1 MFQFPRFHFQQD
13 ATPSPEAAQTP
24 SEATPAPEAD
34 TETHAVSDEG
44 ASPETEIVSD
54 PEANAEATDLVARGR
69 ELLADGLDW
78 LREHLLTPENLIALG
93 IQFAVIIAAIVFG
106 RLMAPRVR
114 RWIDMGISRLPGQLE
129 EQANKIAPYFL
140 DHGLRPALWIC
151 CLWIGQ
157 TVLQGMEQPHYL
169 VRIAASLATAW
180 LVIKLITQFIPEDY
194 RKSVSYFAWGLAGL
208 SAFGVLDDV
217 WIWINTKGIPF
228 GNGLINAEFVLRAIF
243 MAAIFLFGA
252 QWLSKRL
259 KSRVETLPK
268 VEPSVRILMSNAI
281 QVGLFIAAAF
291 LTLTSLGIPL
301 GGLAV
306 FGGALGV
313 GLGFGMQQ
321 IVANFISG
329 VILLT
334 DRSIKPHDVIE
345 VDDTYGEV
353 KSLGLRYASVI
364 TRDGKEHLIP
374 NEQLVTNKVV
384 NWSYSDNLVRIKRRF
399 LVEYESDLRLAAQL
413 CIDACLDHDRVERQ
427 PEPKCLL
434 MEFGEDAVEME
445 ARFWIRDPQNGI
457 NNIGSA
463 VMFTMW
469 DKFKEHGIDLPLGQ
483 DEIRIMGD
491 SQLNVKLVKDEDA

>member
-1 MFQFPRFHFQQD
+1 VVTRPQAELPTDGPQLSEGPVDLMVRL
-13 ATPSPEAAQTP
+13 QT
-24 SEATPAPEAD
+24 
-34 TETHAVSDEG
+34 
-44 ASPETEIVSD
+44 
-54 PEANAEATDLVARGR
+54 LGR
-69 ELLADGLDW
+69 EGMTW
-78 LREHLLTPENLIALG
+78 LHQHVLTLENMISISLQLV
-93 IQFAVIIAAIVFG
+93 VIITAIMLG
-106 RLMAPRVR
+106 RLFAPGVR
-114 RWIDMGISRLPGQLE
+114 KGIDLALSRLPDQMRTKADE
-129 EQANKIAPYFL
+129 IAPLLL
-140 DHGLRPALWIC
+140 DRGLRPALWIA

-157 TVLQGMEQPHYL
+157 TILAGMGQPHIL

-180 LVIKLITQFIPEDY
+180 LIIRLVTQFLPEDL
-194 RKSVSYFAWGLAGL
+194 RKPVTWFAWGLAVL
-208 SAFGVLDDV
+208 NAFGFLDDV
-217 WIWINTKGIPF
+217 WGWVNSMGIPF
-228 GNGLINAEFVLRAIF
+228 GRDDAQINVEFVLRAAI
-243 MAAIFLFGA
+243 MAAFFLYAA

-259 KSRVETLPK
+259 KARVETLPK
-268 VEPSVRILMSNAI
+268 VEPSIRILLGNAI
-281 QVGLFIAAAF
+281 QIGLFVAAAF
-291 LTLTSLGIPL
+291 LTMTSVGIPL

-345 VDDTYGEV
+345 VDETYGEV

-384 NWSYSDNLVRIKRRF
+384 NWSYTNSLVRVKRRF
-399 LVEYESDLRLAAQL
+399 LVEYESDLRLAAKLAVEAAQEQE
-413 CIDACLDHDRVERQ
+413 RVMED
-427 PEPKCLL
+427 PAPKCLL
-434 MEFGEDAVEME
+434 MEFGDDAVIME

-457 NNIGSA
+457 NNIGSE
-463 VMFTMW
+463 VMFSMW

-491 SQLNVKLVKDEDA
+491 SQLNVKLVRDRPQKKDDQ

>member
-1 MFQFPRFHFQQD
+1 MT
-13 ATPSPEAAQTP
+13 TPVPVTPPTTPTPEASPSSDNAAA
-24 SEATPAPEAD
+24 SEAGNDIALRAQ
-34 TETHAVSDEG
+34 AVM
-44 ASPETEIVSD
+44 
-54 PEANAEATDLVARGR
+54 TDAWT
-69 ELLADGLDW
+69 W
-78 LREHLLTPENLIALG
+78 LQQHVLTPENLIAIG
-93 IQFAVIIAAIVFG
+93 IQLAVIVAAILIG
-106 RLMAPRVR
+106 RMLSPTVR
-114 RWIDMGISRLPGQLE
+114 RWINFGVSKLPQQIREKVEQLSPL
-129 EQANKIAPYFL
+129 ILGP
-140 DHGLRPALWIC
+140 GLRPALWIG
-151 CLWIGQ
+151 CLWIGA
-157 TVLQGMEQPHYL
+157 TALQGAGQPYIL
-169 VRIAASLATAW
+169 VRIAASLTTAW
-180 LVIKLITQFIPEDY
+180 LVIKLVTQFLPADLQKPA
-194 RKSVSYFAWGLAGL
+194 RWVAWGVAVLNAMGI
-208 SAFGVLDDV
+208 LDDV
-217 WIWINTKGIPF
+217 WHWVNTKGVPF
-228 GNGLINAEFVLRAIF
+228 NERLINLEFILQAVL

-259 KSRVETLPK
+259 KARVETLPK
-268 VEPSVRILMSNAI
+268 VEPSLRILLSNAI
-281 QVGLFIAAAF
+281 QIGLFIAAAF
-291 LTLTSLGIPL
+291 LTMTSIGIPL

-399 LVEYESDLRLAAQL
+399 LVEYESDLRLAARL
-413 CIDACLDHDRVERQ
+413 CIEACQENDRVEQ
-427 PEPKCLL
+427 TPEPKCLL
-434 MEFGEDAVEME
+434 MEFTEDAVEME

-463 VMFTMW
+463 VMFAMW
-469 DKFKEHGIDLPLGQ
+469 DKFKEHGIDLPLKQ
-483 DEIRIMGD
+483 EEIRIMSD
-491 SQLNVKLVKDEDA
+491 SELKVRMVRDKGKPPEDEA

>member
-1 MFQFPRFHFQQD
+1 MTNP
-13 ATPSPEAAQTP
+13 AIPVPVPTETTSPEGVT
-24 SEATPAPEAD
+24 
-34 TETHAVSDEG
+34 TEEG
-44 ASPETEIVSD
+44 TELMVR
-54 PEANAEATDLVARGR
+54 AEAL
-69 ELLADGLDW
+69 GLDAWNW
-78 LREHLLTPENLIALG
+78 LKEHVLTPENLMAIGVQLG
-93 IQFAVIIAAIVFG
+93 VIVLAIIIG
-106 RLMAPRVR
+106 RLLAPHVR
-114 RWIDMGISRLPGQLE
+114 RWIDLGISKLPEQIRERVAQL
-129 EQANKIAPYFL
+129 APLIL
-140 DHGLRPALWIC
+140 DHGLRPALWIA

-157 TVLQGMEQPHYL
+157 TALMGMGQPYVL

-180 LVIKLITQFIPEDY
+180 LVIKLVTQFLPDDL
-194 RKSVSYFAWGLAGL
+194 RKPAMYFAWGLAAL
-208 SAFGVLDDV
+208 SAIGVLDDI
-217 WIWINTKGIPF
+217 WRWINGMGIEF
-228 GNGLINAEFVLRAIF
+228 GQGGFINAEFVLRAII
-243 MAAIFLFGA
+243 MAAVFLFGA

-259 KSRVETLPK
+259 KARVETLPK
-268 VEPSVRILMSNAI
+268 VEPSLRILMSNAI
-281 QVGLFIAAAF
+281 QIGLFIAAAF
-291 LTLTSLGIPL
+291 LTMTSIGIPL

-345 VDDTYGEV
+345 VDETYGEV

-384 NWSYSDNLVRIKRRF
+384 NWSYSNNLVRIKRRF
-399 LVEYESDLRLAAQL
+399 LVEYESELRLAARL
-413 CIDACLDHDRVERQ
+413 CVDACGEQGRVLKD
-427 PEPKCLL
+427 PAPKCLL

-457 NNIGSA
+457 NNIGSE
-463 VMFTMW
+463 VMFTLW

-483 DEIRIMGD
+483 DEVRIVAD
-491 SQLNVKLVKDEDA
+491 SELKVKLVRDRGHKSDEA

>member
-1 MFQFPRFHFQQD
+1 MFSKFLLFRFLQD
-13 ATPSPEAAQTP
+13 ATPTP
-24 SEATPAPEAD
+24 SPVPQPTATPVPD
-34 TETHAVSDEG
+34 
-44 ASPETEIVSD
+44 
-54 PEANAEATDLVARGR
+54 ATDTTTPSNLLLRGQELVNTAV
-69 ELLADGLDW
+69 EW
-78 LREHLLTPENLIALG
+78 LKHHVLTPENLIAISVQIL
-93 IQFAVIIAAIVFG
+93 VIIAAILIG
-106 RLMAPRVR
+106 RMLAPRVR
-114 RWIDMGISRLPGQLE
+114 RLIDFGFSKLPEQLAE
-129 EQANKIAPYFL
+129 RAQQYAPLVL
-140 DHGLRPALWIC
+140 DHGLRPALWIG

-157 TVLQGMEQPHYL
+157 TVLAGMGQPFIL

-180 LVIKLITQFIPEDY
+180 LVIKLVTQFIPEDY
-194 RKSVSYFAWGLAGL
+194 RKSVAWFAWGLAVLNAMGI
-208 SAFGVLDDV
+208 LDDV
-217 WIWINTKGIPF
+217 WRAINSKGLEF
-228 GNGLINAEFVLRAIF
+228 GGKDARLINLEFVLQALM
-243 MAAIFLFGA
+243 MAAIFIYAA

-259 KSRVETLPK
+259 KARVETLPK
-268 VEPSVRILMSNAI
+268 VEPSLRILMSNAI
-281 QVGLFIAAAF
+281 QIGLFIAAAF
-291 LTLTSLGIPL
+291 LTMTSIGIPL

-345 VDDTYGEV
+345 VDETYGEV
-353 KSLGLRYASVI
+353 QSLGLRYASVI

-399 LVEYESDLRLAAQL
+399 LVEYESDLRLAASLAIEAAQEQE
-413 CIDACLDHDRVERQ
+413 RVMKD
-427 PEPKCLL
+427 PAPKCLL
-434 MEFGEDAVEME
+434 MEFGEEAVEME

-457 NNIGSA
+457 NNIGSD
-463 VMFTMW
+463 VMFAMW

-491 SQLNVKLVKDEDA
+491 SQLKVKLVKDDD

>member
-1 MFQFPRFHFQQD
+1 MISKFLQFRFLQD
-13 ATPSPEAAQTP
+13 ATPKPTPTPTPEKVVSSA
-24 SEATPAPEAD
+24 EAD
-34 TETHAVSDEG
+34 
-44 ASPETEIVSD
+44 
-54 PEANAEATDLVARGR
+54 
-69 ELLADGLDW
+69 LAIRAKKLFEDSLIW
-78 LREHLLTPENLIALG
+78 LKQHVLTPENLIAIG
-93 IQFAVIIAAIVFG
+93 IQVAVIMSAILIG
-106 RLMAPRVR
+106 RMLAPRVR
-114 RWIDMGISRLPGQLE
+114 RLIDMGISRLPDQFGEKVSQF
-129 EQANKIAPYFL
+129 APLLL
-140 DHGLRPALWIC
+140 DHGLRPALWIG

-157 TVLQGMEQPHYL
+157 TILAGMGQPHIL
-169 VRIAASLATAW
+169 VRVAASLATAW
-180 LVIKLITQFIPEDY
+180 LVIKLVTQFLPEDL
-194 RKSVSYFAWGLAGL
+194 RKPVMWFAWMLAILNAG
-208 SAFGVLDDV
+208 GVLDDV
-217 WIWINTKGIPF
+217 WRAVNSKGIPF
-228 GNGLINAEFVLRAIF
+228 GSGDSEVNVEFVLRAMV
-243 MAAIFLFGA
+243 MAAVFIYAA

-259 KSRVETLPK
+259 KARVETLPK
-268 VEPSVRILMSNAI
+268 VEPSLRILMSNAI
-281 QVGLFIAAAF
+281 QIGLFIAAAF
-291 LTLTSLGIPL
+291 LTMTSLGIPL

-321 IVANFISG
+321 IVANFVSG

-345 VDDTYGEV
+345 VDETYGEV

-399 LVEYESDLRLAAQL
+399 LVEYESDLRLAAKL
-413 CIDACLDHDRVERQ
+413 CVQACLEHERVERD

-434 MEFGEDAVEME
+434 MEFGEDAVVME

-463 VMFTMW
+463 VMFSLW
-469 DKFKEHGIDLPLGQ
+469 DHFKEHGIDLPLGQ

-491 SQLNVKLVKDEDA
+491 SELKVKLVKDD